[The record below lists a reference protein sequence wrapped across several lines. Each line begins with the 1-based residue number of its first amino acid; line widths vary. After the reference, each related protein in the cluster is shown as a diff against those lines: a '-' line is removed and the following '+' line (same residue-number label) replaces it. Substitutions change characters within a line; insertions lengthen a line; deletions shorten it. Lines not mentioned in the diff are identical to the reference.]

1 MSRTYFSYL
10 KTILGFSLISWQE
23 DKLRAF
29 VLPQKSKEKALSI
42 FQEKARFSFY
52 LRPQEKIP
60 FPSLEETI
68 QNYFDGY
75 PVSFPYPF
83 YLDDLPPF
91 TQEVLKATA
100 LVPYGEILTYGQLA
114 EKISKPRAF
123 RAVGRALG
131 HNPLPLLIPCHRV
144 VACHDWGGYSTY
156 GLRFKILLLSI
167 ESRPYTG
174 SSSMSLV

>member
-1 MSRTYFSYL
+1 VSRTYFSYL

-29 VLPQKSKEKALSI
+29 ILPQKSKEKALSI
-42 FQEKARFSFY
+42 FKEKARFSFY

>member
-10 KTILGFSLISWQE
+10 STRLGFSILSWQE

-29 VLPQKSKEKALSI
+29 ILPQKNKEKALTI
-42 FQEKARFSFY
+42 FQEKTRFSFCPH
-52 LRPQEKIP
+52 PQEKSP

-68 QNYFDGY
+68 QNYFNGY
-75 PVSFPYPF
+75 PVSFSGPL
-83 YLDDLPPF
+83 YLNDLPSF

-100 LVPYGEILTYGQLA
+100 LIPYGGMLTYGQVA
-114 EKISKPRAF
+114 EKIGKPRAF

-131 HNPLPLLIPCHRV
+131 QNPLPLLIPCHRV
-144 VACHDWGGYSTY
+144 VACHNWGGYSTY

-167 ESRPYTG
+167 ELRSN
-174 SSSMSLV
+174 SSSSSISLI